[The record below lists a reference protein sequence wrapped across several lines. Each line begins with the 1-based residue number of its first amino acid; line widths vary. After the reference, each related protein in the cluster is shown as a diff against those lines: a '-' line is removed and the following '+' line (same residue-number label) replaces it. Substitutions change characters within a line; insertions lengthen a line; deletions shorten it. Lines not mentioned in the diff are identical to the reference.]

1 MNTLPNEIYIAGDFY
16 KKQELGMTDH
26 RKQFPLTFTGDVLLA
41 KNIHVIDYGTHVY
54 SRDNSIETKWN
65 DAKLVD
71 GIVVWRSNG
80 QVPPVKILLDF
91 VMLGVITLGQAHMS
105 AEQIQIEQSAALEH
119 LMLNDRGEVCLGA
132 EAFEVTQARAD
143 K

>member
-1 MNTLPNEIYIAGDFY
+1 MTTLPNEIYISGQTY
-16 KKQELGMTDH
+16 KKQTLGMTDH
-26 RKQFPLTFTGDVLLA
+26 RKQFPLTFTGAVLLA
-41 KNIHVIDYGTHVY
+41 KDIQVVDYGTHVY
-54 SRDNSIETKWN
+54 SHDNSIETDWKG
-65 DAKLVD
+65 AKIVD

-80 QVPPVKILLDF
+80 QVPPVKHLLDF

-105 AEQIQIEQSAALEH
+105 AEQKEIEQSAALDH